1 MSCVRHNQTSR
12 WTAAGFTCSFDL
24 SAGRGAINYTTIC
37 LFPTTSFSFYQVYKG
52 PDTSYSFTNFQTN
65 CEYRFRVCAARQ
77 YQDANGLQELYGPNS
92 PSTTFSS
99 QRQELDLPCAN
110 ATSDVVKIKKKPL
123 SDEQFAFLLLLA
135 FALVAFL
142 FAIIIQYFVIK

>member
-1 MSCVRHNQTSR
+1 M
-12 WTAAGFTCSFDL
+12 
-24 SAGRGAINYTTIC
+24 
-37 LFPTTSFSFYQVYKG
+37 LFFFLFNQVYKG
-52 PDTSYSFTNFQTN
+52 TDTSYSFTNFQTN

-77 YQDANGLQELYGPNS
+77 YQDTNGLQELCGPYS

-110 ATSDVVKIKKKPL
+110 TASDAMKIKKKPL
-123 SDEQFAFLLLLA
+123 SDEQFAFLLLLV

-142 FAIIIQYFVIK
+142 FAIIIQYFVIKQILSAAFQRLLLKIIIFFFNIYV